1 MNVYSLLI
9 VDDENIIRKGLRVI
23 IDDLGFSFREVVE
36 AENGVQA
43 LAIYE
48 KHKPDIIIVD
58 IQMPHMDGIEFLKKI
73 RDIGADS
80 RVIIFSGYS
89 EFEYAREAIRFKV
102 TEYLLKP
109 IKRQDLEAALKRA
122 LDDLDQEKG
131 TEELPPG
138 SLSETDGNMLKDML
152 LSAGGSDE
160 VFQMFLSER
169 RIEMPCPHFIIL
181 YAQFTH
187 LQLFLDAGQGSIL
200 PATMLGSKLVAVFPQ
215 VLSVPHVKN
224 SVISIINIKK
234 GDGLREL
241 RASLTEINEYLREK
255 GLRVNW
261 GVSGISSKSV
271 PLYTLFRQAKAAF
284 MEKLV
289 YGEGGIYFADELPKL
304 ANTLHFNESDITQMI
319 SMLRMMD
326 TGRLEVFI
334 NQRCNETS
342 IKGIVTVKEYQ
353 DKLYSLLIQVGSGI
367 NGSEKAGVFMANNIY
382 QFVEELEEC
391 TSLPAA
397 NKRFIDTLVLI
408 STYDYKEGTK
418 SGDNK
423 SVALVKLFIQK
434 NFHKV
439 INLDMLAN
447 QVSMNPSYFSVLFK
461 KEEGIS
467 LTDYIV
473 SVRIIKAMEY
483 LRDPQFKVYE
493 VATKTG
499 FNDEKYFSKVFKKNV
514 GITPKEYKEK
524 SIFYM

>member
-1 MNVYSLLI
+1 MYSLLI

-187 LQLFLDAGQGSIL
+187 LQLFQMPDREVFSLQLCS
-200 PATMLGSKLVAVFPQ
+200 AVSWWQCF
-215 VLSVPHVKN
+215 
-224 SVISIINIKK
+224 
-234 GDGLREL
+234 LR
-241 RASLTEINEYLREK
+241 YC
-255 GLRVNW
+255 
-261 GVSGISSKSV
+261 
-271 PLYTLFRQAKAAF
+271 LFR
-284 MEKLV
+284 M
-289 YGEGGIYFADELPKL
+289 
-304 ANTLHFNESDITQMI
+304 
-319 SMLRMMD
+319 
-326 TGRLEVFI
+326 
-334 NQRCNETS
+334 
-342 IKGIVTVKEYQ
+342 
-353 DKLYSLLIQVGSGI
+353 
-367 NGSEKAGVFMANNIY
+367 
-382 QFVEELEEC
+382 
-391 TSLPAA
+391 
-397 NKRFIDTLVLI
+397 
-408 STYDYKEGTK
+408 
-418 SGDNK
+418 
-423 SVALVKLFIQK
+423 
-434 NFHKV
+434 
-439 INLDMLAN
+439 
-447 QVSMNPSYFSVLFK
+447 
-461 KEEGIS
+461 
-467 LTDYIV
+467 
-473 SVRIIKAMEY
+473 
-483 LRDPQFKVYE
+483 
-493 VATKTG
+493 
-499 FNDEKYFSKVFKKNV
+499 
-514 GITPKEYKEK
+514 
-524 SIFYM
+524 

>member
-1 MNVYSLLI
+1 
-9 VDDENIIRKGLRVI
+9 
-23 IDDLGFSFREVVE
+23 
-36 AENGVQA
+36 
-43 LAIYE
+43 
-48 KHKPDIIIVD
+48 
-58 IQMPHMDGIEFLKKI
+58 
-73 RDIGADS
+73 
-80 RVIIFSGYS
+80 
-89 EFEYAREAIRFKV
+89 
-102 TEYLLKP
+102 
-109 IKRQDLEAALKRA
+109 
-122 LDDLDQEKG
+122 
-131 TEELPPG
+131 
-138 SLSETDGNMLKDML
+138 
-152 LSAGGSDE
+152 
-160 VFQMFLSER
+160 
-169 RIEMPCPHFIIL
+169 
-181 YAQFTH
+181 
-187 LQLFLDAGQGSIL
+187 
-200 PATMLGSKLVAVFPQ
+200 
-215 VLSVPHVKN
+215 
-224 SVISIINIKK
+224 
-234 GDGLREL
+234 
-241 RASLTEINEYLREK
+241 
-255 GLRVNW
+255 
-261 GVSGISSKSV
+261 
-271 PLYTLFRQAKAAF
+271 
-284 MEKLV
+284 
-289 YGEGGIYFADELPKL
+289 
-304 ANTLHFNESDITQMI
+304 MI

-353 DKLYSLLIQVGSGI
+353 DKLCSLLIQVGSGI

-408 STYDYKEGTK
+408 STYDHKEGTK

-423 SVALVKLFIQK
+423 SIALVKLFIQK

-473 SVRIIKAMEY
+473 NVRINKAMEY
-483 LRDPQFKVYE
+483 LIDPQFKVYE

-524 SIFYM
+524 SIFNM